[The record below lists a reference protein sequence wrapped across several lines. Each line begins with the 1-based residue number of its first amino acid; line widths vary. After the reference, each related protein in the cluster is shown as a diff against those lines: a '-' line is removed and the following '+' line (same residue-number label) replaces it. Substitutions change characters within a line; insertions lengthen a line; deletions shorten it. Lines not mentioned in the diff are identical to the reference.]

1 MSDLKVIFPS
11 PEPVRVHKWDAAIYP
26 VKLCDFELFSEVTA
40 GLLKLLT
47 EPSVSEFSEFGGAK
61 GRKLREFIRKTTSLN
76 RYQVWRLPVSSAVQL
91 AAYSM
96 QVNQG
101 FFVKALPEM
110 VAAIQV
116 GLSQSSD

>member
-26 VKLCDFELFSEVTA
+26 VKLRDFELFSEVTA
-40 GLLKLLT
+40 GLLKLLS
-47 EPSVSEFSEFGGAK
+47 EPSVGAYGKFGGVS
-61 GRKLREFIRKTTSLN
+61 GRKVREFIRKTTSLN
-76 RYQVWRLPVSSAVQL
+76 RYQIWRLPTSSAIQL

-101 FFVKALPEM
+101 FFVKALPDM
-110 VAAIQV
+110 LAVIQV
-116 GLSQSSD
+116 GLNQSSD